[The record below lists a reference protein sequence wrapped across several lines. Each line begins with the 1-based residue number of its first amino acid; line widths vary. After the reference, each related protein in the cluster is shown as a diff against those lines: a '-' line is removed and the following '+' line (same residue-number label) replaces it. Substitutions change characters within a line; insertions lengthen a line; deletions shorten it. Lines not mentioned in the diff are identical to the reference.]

1 VAEALELLGDAALA
15 AGDRPAAARLL
26 LVAEALRERGGFPL
40 RPVDARR
47 VEVALAGAL
56 AGLAAPELARL
67 RAEAA
72 AHDIASAVELGL
84 VSPTSA
90 GSPAGS

>member
-1 VAEALELLGDAALA
+1 
-15 AGDRPAAARLL
+15 
-26 LVAEALRERGGFPL
+26 VAEALRERGGFPL

-56 AGLAAPELARL
+56 AGLDAPELARL

-72 AHDIASAVELGL
+72 AHDLASAVELGL

-90 GSPAGS
+90 GSGRRNTRSSTSSPTRASTSRT